1 MARKSEAPRTFPALP
16 PAIAPEVGV
25 APALA
30 PVDPPALPDTSE
42 GVPAAAALPVAA
54 PAEVVAAEED
64 ESRGFLQHWF
74 DFSFPSFCEEV
85 PVQAPAAR
93 GALSREHD
101 STWREL
107 APYIRKTLTRRDGGG
122 DNRFLAFMR
131 HSASPLSYNK
141 MAKEAL
147 GWIVAQRTEDAKAR
161 MAEKLDEWREKYTS
175 QWMRDGF
182 PADVAAAAW
191 AVLEADLVKC
201 WEKQLT
207 EIIQD
212 YEKEA
217 ESQWTMLAPGA
228 VALTLAF
235 SDSKSGEDEES
246 DGDEEESD
254 DTDESLPSSG
264 RRQSRESGASSG
276 GSAKKRRK

>member
-1 MARKSEAPRTFPALP
+1 
-16 PAIAPEVGV
+16 
-25 APALA
+25 
-30 PVDPPALPDTSE
+30 
-42 GVPAAAALPVAA
+42 
-54 PAEVVAAEED
+54 
-64 ESRGFLQHWF
+64 
-74 DFSFPSFCEEV
+74 
-85 PVQAPAAR
+85 
-93 GALSREHD
+93 
-101 STWREL
+101 
-107 APYIRKTLTRRDGGG
+107 
-122 DNRFLAFMR
+122 
-131 HSASPLSYNK
+131 

-191 AVLEADLVKC
+191 AVLEADLVEC
-201 WEKQLT
+201 WEKQLAG
-207 EIIQD
+207 IIKD

-254 DTDESLPSSG
+254 DSDESPPSSG
-264 RRQSRESGASSG
+264 RRRSRESGASSG